1 MLRTFQNG
9 RSARPIECNDI
20 ITQTFLQSRSWG
32 ASLLRMRRRQF
43 QWTVV
48 VLDDVQLDVID
59 DFFDH
64 PLPGRAPIFGPSAK
78 HENSINSR
86 FHEVCDLHNS

>member
-1 MLRTFQNG
+1 MQRHHH
-9 RSARPIECNDI
+9 RDI
-20 ITQTFLQSRSWG
+20 LQRRSWG
-32 ASLLRMRRRQF
+32 ASLLRLRRRQF

-78 HENSINSR
+78 HETLTVR
-86 FHEVCDLHNS
+86 FKRFVTCTIRKMMTKQFKEFEC